1 MLTLWAKV
9 ERQGRNVNT
18 HLHRRI
24 HLDLRRT
31 AQRGLFRDPAELISK
46 RCHPTAAALRSP
58 LIICVVEKRL
68 SMPKNRNSINLVKI
82 ATDLA
87 KQNAL
92 WEPLVSY
99 DPVARYYLRL
109 AREPEFEAWLL
120 TWLPGQGTDWHD
132 HGGSAGAFITLRG
145 VLTERHAEV
154 GYGPP
159 RIIPGV
165 RELDVGALRSF
176 GSRHVHEVTNRGVEP
191 AVSLHAYAPSLSEMR
206 QYEVR
211 GDLLHVATSRL
222 VGVNW

>member
-1 MLTLWAKV
+1 
-9 ERQGRNVNT
+9 
-18 HLHRRI
+18 
-24 HLDLRRT
+24 
-31 AQRGLFRDPAELISK
+31 
-46 RCHPTAAALRSP
+46 
-58 LIICVVEKRL
+58 
-68 SMPKNRNSINLVKI
+68 MPKKNRTRVNLAQL
-82 ATDLA
+82 ATRLA
-87 KQNAL
+87 EQTDL
-92 WEPLVSY
+92 WEPLVEY
-99 DPVARYYLRL
+99 DPVSRYYARL
-109 AREPEFEAWLL
+109 AREHDFEAWLL
-120 TWLPGQGTDWHD
+120 TWVPGQGTDWHD